1 MQKITLLMPLLFV
14 LHVTLF
20 AVGPYNLEGIKS
32 LNVLVMDSSKTITPE
47 MKQKIEKEL
56 KEKLE
61 KSGIQSKKEGVGAL
75 FVKIDALKSAKSTF
89 VSISFGV
96 GEEARIERAGTVE
109 SFVLSY
115 SNDDFFESDDVNA
128 DVYDSVVNY
137 LTDEFLEQFRED
149 NEE

>member
-1 MQKITLLMPLLFV
+1 MQKFSRLMPLMLA
-14 LHVTLF
+14 LHLTLF
-20 AVGPYNLEGIKS
+20 AAAPYNLEGIES

-47 MKQKIEKEL
+47 LKQKIEKEL

-61 KSGIQSKKEGVGAL
+61 KSGIRSKKEGVGAL
-75 FVKIDALKSAKSTF
+75 FVKIDALKSAKSTV
-89 VSISFGV
+89 VSIAFGV
-96 GEEARIERAGTVE
+96 GEEAKIERAGTVE

-137 LTDEFLEQFRED
+137 LMDEFLEQFRDD